1 MMRRAIGIDVGTKH
15 LAICRVAVRE
25 GDGTDD
31 LALCSIEHWAV
42 LDEVAGCTAAAVL
55 VVLERGLEVSP
66 GIDVVIERQ
75 PIKNPTMSKMQ
86 HYIEMYCASHGGI
99 VHVQDSKKKLTYAAQ
114 TPWWPADAPDKP
126 SYAARKKLAIAA
138 TTGFLAAQSVESDK
152 KQMFALSKKKDD
164 LADSFLHAMAFLS
177 HREASPG
184 QKKRKTPPVV
194 VTVI

>member
-25 GDGTDD
+25 GDATDD
-31 LALCSIEHWAV
+31 ALCSIEHWAV
-42 LDEVAGCTAAAVL
+42 LDEVVGCCTAAAVL
-55 VVLERGLEVSP
+55 VVLERGLEVPP

-99 VHVQDSKKKLTYAAQ
+99 VHVQDSKRKLVYAAQ

-138 TTGFLAAQSVESDK
+138 TTGFLAAAESDK
-152 KQMFALSKKKDD
+152 KQMFAASKKKDD

-177 HREASPG
+177 HSPPRE
-184 QKKRKTPPVV
+184 KKRKKTPPVV